1 MQWVWDR
8 DQGCLLQ
15 VEVHQPVLDR
25 ECWDLVVQWEAH
37 LWVLVV
43 RWGQV
48 VQWAPALWVLE
59 VLWALGVLCLEA
71 LGVE

>member
-1 MQWVWDR
+1 M
-8 DQGCLLQ
+8 
-15 VEVHQPVLDR
+15 
-25 ECWDLVVQWEAH
+25 VQWEAH